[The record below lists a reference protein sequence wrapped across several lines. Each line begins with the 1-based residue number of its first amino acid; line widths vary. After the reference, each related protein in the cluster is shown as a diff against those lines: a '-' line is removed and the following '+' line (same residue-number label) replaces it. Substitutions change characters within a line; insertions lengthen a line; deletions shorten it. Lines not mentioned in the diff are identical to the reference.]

1 MKTPYLIFAAAGAL
15 LVAGCGGNRSAA
27 ENSAAQL
34 DNAAAQSSPEAANVL
49 QNQADQIRASNNSD
63 PKAAQSAMQEAG
75 NVQAAA
81 GAARSAP
88 MVGAKPHRAGDPTPP
103 PKLPA
108 GQAMT
113 GNSGSNE
120 PAGPR

>member
-1 MKTPYLIFAAAGAL
+1 MKTPYLSFAALAAL
-15 LVAGCGGNRSAA
+15 LVAGCGGTNSPA
-27 ENSAAQL
+27 ENSADQL

-49 QNQADQIRASNNSD
+49 KNEADQIRATDNED
-63 PKAAQSAMQEAG
+63 PNAAQAAMQEAG

-81 GAARSAP
+81 GGAAAP
-88 MVGAKPHRAGDPTPP
+88 RAQGAKPHRAGDPVPL

-108 GQAMT
+108 GQAMP

>member
-1 MKTPYLIFAAAGAL
+1 MKTPCLCFAAAGAL
-15 LVAGCGGNRSAA
+15 LVAGCGGNSSPA
-27 ENSAAQL
+27 ENSADQL

-49 QNQADQIRASNNSD
+49 ENRADQIRASNNSD
-63 PKAAQSAMQEAG
+63 PNAAQAAMQEAG
-75 NVQAAA
+75 NVQAAT
-81 GAARSAP
+81 GAARAAP

-108 GQAMT
+108 GQAMP